1 MVDRAELDYM
11 YCITKT
17 HLQSQ
22 TRSLSVDDSFYF
34 FNAPALATSTIA
46 LNVTVETLV
55 RASRNSLAPS
65 ARRTYDHVMSQRLV

>member
-34 FNAPALATSTIA
+34 FNTPALATSTIA
-46 LNVTVETLV
+46 PNVTVETLG

-65 ARRTYDHVMSQRLV
+65 ARLTYDHIMSPRLV